1 MTLKLEASPPPKD
14 LYLPYPGEGNVNRRE
29 LTPILAVER
38 ELRKI
43 GGGRMPRHA
52 GDG

>member
-1 MTLKLEASPPPKD
+1 LEPPHSLKILTF
-14 LYLPYPGEGNVNRRE
+14 PYPEEENVNRRE
-29 LTPILAVER
+29 LTPILAVEKK
-38 ELRKI
+38 LRKI